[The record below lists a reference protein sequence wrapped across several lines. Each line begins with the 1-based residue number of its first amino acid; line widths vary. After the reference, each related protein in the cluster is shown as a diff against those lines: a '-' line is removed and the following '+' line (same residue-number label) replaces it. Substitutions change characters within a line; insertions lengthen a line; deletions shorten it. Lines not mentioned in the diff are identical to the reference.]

1 MYSSPLTSTNY
12 KTTPQRKHM
21 PAPLSIGQFDPLR
34 WVNEY
39 TRPAIEVST
48 EAFAPILHFVL
59 MWNLFER
66 DACGKEANPASIE
79 RAVNRAFSDGNLS
92 GQDFREHLLYF
103 RHLSS
108 RHGPGLEP
116 YFTALKLT
124 NERAKYVVGGVLNG
138 TLNDPNNVV
147 YALLLIAHR
156 IRNNL
161 FHGEKEV
168 AILHAQAELFQAV
181 NSLLASYLSLTTQDA
196 HI

>member
-1 MYSSPLTSTNY
+1 
-12 KTTPQRKHM
+12 
-21 PAPLSIGQFDPLR
+21 
-34 WVNEY
+34 
-39 TRPAIEVST
+39 
-48 EAFAPILHFVL
+48 
-59 MWNLFER
+59 
-66 DACGKEANPASIE
+66 
-79 RAVNRAFSDGNLS
+79 
-92 GQDFREHLLYF
+92 
-103 RHLSS
+103 
-108 RHGPGLEP
+108 
-116 YFTALKLT
+116 
-124 NERAKYVVGGVLNG
+124 VVGGVLNG